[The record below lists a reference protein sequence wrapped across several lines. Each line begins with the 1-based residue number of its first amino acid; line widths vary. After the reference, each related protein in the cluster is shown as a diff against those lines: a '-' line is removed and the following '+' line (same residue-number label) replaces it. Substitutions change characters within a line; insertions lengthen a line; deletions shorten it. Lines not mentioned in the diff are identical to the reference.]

1 MKILFVG
8 GYGNI
13 SWHCTQKA
21 LELGNEVYLLNRSQ
35 TTNSRRELP
44 IGAKLVLSDVRDI
57 EQTQKALDGLDFDV
71 VCDFICYHA
80 EEAKDAIKLFK
91 NKTKQYIVV
100 SSGANYNRIG
110 AKYPLTEDV
119 PQFNNWT
126 YAKNKIEMEQIFM
139 SEYKASGFPV
149 TIVRPGQTYDT
160 LIPDAVGNADWTVAQ
175 RIIDGK
181 PIIIFGDGTTLWTVT
196 HSKDFANAFVQ
207 LFANPKTIGEA
218 YHITSD
224 EWLTWNEITS
234 LTAKALGVDSPKI
247 IYMPTNFIA
256 KINPDLAIGIAGHK
270 MHCDIYDN
278 SKIKSIAKGWEAKI
292 KFKDGIKQSIEWL
305 KEDRNRRRI
314 NQKLNA
320 DLEELLISYG
330 SIGNVLKG

>member
-1 MKILFVG
+1 MKILFLG

-21 LELGNEVYLLNRSQ
+21 LELGHEVYLLNRSR
-35 TTNSRRELP
+35 TIKSRRE
-44 IGAKLVLSDVRDI
+44 IHKGVKLILCDIRDI
-57 EQTQKALDGLDFDV
+57 EQTHKVLEGLEFDV

-110 AKYPLTEDV
+110 AKYPLKEDV
-119 PQFNNWT
+119 PQFNNWI
-126 YAKNKIEMEQIFM
+126 YAKNKIEMEQVFLA
-139 SEYKASGFPV
+139 EHKDSGFPV

-181 PIIIFGDGTTLWTVT
+181 SIIIFGDGTTLWTLT
-196 HSKDFANAFVQ
+196 HSIDFANAFVQ
-207 LFANPKTIGEA
+207 LFGNPKTIGEA

-234 LTAKALGVDSPKI
+234 LTAIALGVDNPKVV
-247 IYMPTNFIA
+247 YVPTSCIE
-256 KINPDLAIGIAGHK
+256 KINPNLACGIAGHK
-270 MHCDIYDN
+270 MYCDIYDN
-278 SKIKSIAKGWEAKI
+278 SKIKSVAKGWSAKI
-292 KFKDGIKQSIEWL
+292 KFEDGIKQSIAWL
-305 KEDRNRRRI
+305 QEDSNRRRI
-314 NQKLNA
+314 NK
-320 DLEELLISYG
+320 DLDKVIDELCERYEQ
-330 SIGNVLKG
+330 N

>member
-21 LELGNEVYLLNRSQ
+21 LELGHDVYLLNRSQ
-35 TTNSRRELP
+35 TTTSRRELP
-44 IGAKLVLSDVRDI
+44 VGAKLILSDIRDI
-57 EQTQKALDGLDFDV
+57 EQTQKALGKLDFDV

-80 EEAKDAIKLFK
+80 QEAEDAIKLFK

-119 PQFNNWT
+119 PQFNNWI
-126 YAKNKIEMEQIFM
+126 YAKNKIEMEQVFM
-139 SEYKASGFPV
+139 AEYKASGFPV

-175 RIIDGK
+175 RIIDGR

-207 LFANPKTIGEA
+207 LFANPETIGEA

-224 EWLTWNEITS
+224 EWLTWNEITK

-247 IYMPTNFIA
+247 IYMPTSFIE
-256 KINPDLAIGIAGHK
+256 KINPELAKGITGHK

-278 SKIKSIAKGWEAKI
+278 AKIKSIAKGWSAEI
-292 KFKDGIKQSIEWL
+292 KFEEGIKQSIKWL
-305 KEDRNRRRI
+305 YENPKRRRI
-314 NQKLNA
+314 NQNLDNA
-320 DLEELLISYG
+320 IDELCEKYEQ
-330 SIGNVLKG
+330 N